1 MPYRIDH
8 VHLRSRDAVAASVFY
23 VEKLGAR
30 EIRRDGAPVT
40 RVVLDLG
47 GLHLFIEQAP
57 EDTAPGAKAPHLGLE
72 HIGFAVDDIEAT
84 FAELKAKNLDIV
96 SGINDVKPGLRTI
109 FITGPDGVLIEFL
122 KRDFA
127 L

>member
-8 VHLRSRDAVAASVFY
+8 VHLRSRDAVAAGSFY
-23 VEKLGAR
+23 VEMLGAR
-30 EIRRDGAPVT
+30 EIRRDGSPVT
-40 RVVLDLG
+40 RVVIDLG
-47 GLHLFIEQAP
+47 GLYLFIEQAP
-57 EDTAPGAKAPHLGLE
+57 EDIAPAARPPHLGLE
-72 HIGFAVDDIEAT
+72 HIGLAVDDIEAT
-84 FAELKAKNLDIV
+84 FAELQKKKLDIV